1 MCRPGMTG
9 KICTTGKIGGAGRA
23 TIFLDRDGTLNEE
36 VHYLHRTEDLRFLPT
51 VIEALRLW
59 NQAGFRV
66 VVVTNQAGVARGYYS
81 EEDVRKMQT
90 LLGREGVFLD
100 AVRYCPHHPEY
111 GVGCYKKQ
119 CRCRKPDTGMFEQAE
134 RDEAVD
140 KNHSYMIGDK
150 WIDIESGFRFG
161 LTTALV
167 GTGYGKEMF
176 DEYQNKNKV
185 QGRTE
190 EAKEGLGYFGNTLL
204 DVARWI
210 LDREQAASGMKQA
223 VSCRGQ
229 AVFDRE

>member
-1 MCRPGMTG
+1 MCRPGKTGMTG

-23 TIFLDRDGTLNEE
+23 TIILDRDGTLNEE

-81 EEDVRKMQT
+81 EEDVRK
-90 LLGREGVFLD
+90 LHEYIDRFY
-100 AVRYCPHHPEY
+100 YCPHHPEY

-176 DEYQNKNKV
+176 DEYQNKDKV

-229 AVFDRE
+229 AVFYRE